1 MELYQPRLNL
11 CSYHSHQH
19 GYNRPMYNQ
28 YQSEYYRYQYQHG
41 YNHPEPH
48 CIPGKMGPY
57 RCDICKEKV
66 LLKMVGIIIIINAVI
81 LAMYVIG
88 EYDLKLTNDEI
99 VSLIRYFALILLGKA
114 TNSLDQDEDAFLDS
128 ILNSIE

>member
-1 MELYQPRLNL
+1 
-11 CSYHSHQH
+11 
-19 GYNRPMYNQ
+19 
-28 YQSEYYRYQYQHG
+28 
-41 YNHPEPH
+41 
-48 CIPGKMGPY
+48 
-57 RCDICKEKV
+57 
-66 LLKMVGIIIIINAVI
+66 MVGIIIIINAVI